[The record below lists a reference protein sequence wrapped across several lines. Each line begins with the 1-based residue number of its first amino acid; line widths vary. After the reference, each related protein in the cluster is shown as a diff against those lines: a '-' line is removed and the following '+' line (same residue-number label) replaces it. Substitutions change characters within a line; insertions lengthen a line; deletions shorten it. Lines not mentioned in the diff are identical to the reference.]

1 MATQEPDAVTPTPAQ
16 VAVERRNSS
25 NDKET
30 IEPAHVERL
39 DTGDE
44 LDDEPE
50 LSKPA
55 TTFDVLTH
63 TIHLQDDPS
72 LPAITFRS
80 MLIGRS
86 IISFIKSSYCR

>member
-1 MATQEPDAVTPTPAQ
+1 MATQEPDAVTPAPAQ

-25 NDKET
+25 NDKKET

-86 IISFIKSSYCR
+86 ISFIKNSYYC